1 MEAYLAVHPCQEAPY
16 LEVGIAHRQAE
27 SQQDLLVAGIQEA
40 YLVEE
45 LAYLENL
52 SDFMSSDPLEIL
64 IATHTRREA
73 GHARRWLETWRQA
86 LWERRP
92 TCRGSVSNA

>member
-16 LEVGIAHRQAE
+16 LEVGIAYRQAE

-45 LAYLENL
+45 LAYLEKL
-52 SDFMSSDPLEIL
+52 SDFVSFARDLNSN
-64 IATHTRREA
+64 TYQA
-73 GHARRWLETWRQA
+73 GSWAYQEVV
-86 LWERRP
+86 
-92 TCRGSVSNA
+92 GSLVAGLVGAAACL